1 MCPRSSKPELARLR
15 DDNGYP
21 ELPRRSERDPLEP
34 PLAEAGVR
42 GSRQAQEV
50 GTASE
55 HVEELLPPVEKR
67 TRLEPGPPP
76 ASRPFER
83 KRAREDHP
91 PIAPAAGNG
100 GVKQVRTQVGGAR
113 T

>member
-21 ELPRRSERDPLEP
+21 ESPRRTERDPVEP
-34 PLAEAGVR
+34 QLAEAGVR

-50 GTASE
+50 AAASE
-55 HVEELLPPVEKR
+55 HVEELLSAVEKR
-67 TRLEPGPPP
+67 PCLEPDPAP

-83 KRAREDHP
+83 KRAHEDRP

-100 GVKQVRTQVGGAR
+100 VVQQVRT
-113 T
+113 